1 MDTEAWRGV
10 GESLARSEGGS
21 LRNYGIRCRGRI
33 ASRSSTGQDLCS
45 CGRRHTNW

>member
-33 ASRSSTGQDLCS
+33 ASRSSAGQDLCS